1 MSTVCHITTV
11 HGAFDDRIY
20 FKQCR
25 SLVTAG
31 YDTVLVAPIEQEQEE
46 GGVRIKPVKVPAN
59 RLLRATL
66 GGWRAYRVAKSVKA
80 DLYQIHDPELLWV
93 AWLLKKRNN
102 RVVYDMHESM
112 RGHILSKTWLGP
124 LWFRRFAARLYAGME
139 DTVVRRIDAV
149 LVVVERMREEL
160 IEAMQD
166 QAAKVHVVRNLPV
179 VALIDRVVSAKPR
192 PQDFTLIYVG
202 GLSRVRGLHE
212 VIQALEQLPDVRLK
226 LLGPWSDASFR
237 AECAALPGWRQVQD
251 LGQVRM
257 DEVYDHLRAAHV
269 GVCILYPLHNY
280 QLSLP
285 IKAFEYMACG
295 LPMLMS
301 DFPFWRSTFG
311 PYARFTAPQDVNAI
325 ATAIRSLRDAPEERH
340 RMGAD
345 ARNEVLAHYSW
356 ESEQHVLVDLYRRLL
371 P

>member
-1 MSTVCHITTV
+1 MRTVCHITTV
-11 HGAFDDRIY
+11 HGPFDDRIY

-25 SLVTAG
+25 SLAQAG
-31 YDTVLVAPIEQEQEE
+31 YTTVLVAPVDKEQEE
-46 GGVRIKPVKVPAN
+46 GGVRFKPVKVPAN
-59 RLLRATL
+59 RLLRATV
-66 GGWRAYRVAKSVKA
+66 GGWRAYRIARSVRA

-93 AWLLKKRNN
+93 AWLLKKRTN

-124 LWFRRFAARLYAGME
+124 TWFRRVASRLYAWME

-149 LVVVERMREEL
+149 IVVVERMREEL
-160 IEAMQD
+160 AEAMPD
-166 QAAKVHVVRNLPV
+166 QAGKVLVVRNLPV
-179 VALIDRVVSAKPR
+179 VALIDHVVNAKARPR
-192 PQDFTLIYVG
+192 EFTLIYVG

-237 AECAALPGWRQVQD
+237 AECAALPGWGQVQD

-257 DEVYDHLRAAHV
+257 DEVYDHIRAAHV

-301 DFPFWRSTFG
+301 DFPFWQRTFG
-311 PYARFTAPQDVNAI
+311 PYARFTAPQDVNAM
-325 ATAIRSLRDAPEERH
+325 AQAIRALQETPGERE
-340 RMGAD
+340 RMGVD
-345 ARNEVLAHYSW
+345 ARKEVLAHYSW
-356 ESEQHVLVDLYRRLL
+356 ESEQRVLVDLYRRLL